1 MQERIGIQKNLGW
14 FSLRGYIWLLFNL
27 INFKYMQYDLI
38 YKENV
43 VGRLNINKVINHI
56 QIVNILI
63 KKNINLL

>member
-1 MQERIGIQKNLGW
+1 MQERIGIQKNLEW

-43 VGRLNINKVINHI
+43 AGRMNVTKVINHI

-63 KKNINLL
+63 KKNIKLL